1 MAIQA
6 CLPPLLLSK
15 TNIIEHKFLEFY
27 NERGGDLIK
36 NHVIIIKNH
45 RYISLHNFCHCRACI
60 GMVDRLAKTNRTKMF
75 RCSSQNGKG
84 RSK

>member
-45 RYISLHNFCHCRACI
+45 RYISLHNFCQRACI
-60 GMVDRLAKTNRTKMF
+60 GMVD
-75 RCSSQNGKG
+75 SSNE
-84 RSK
+84 S